1 MKSKNAFIILLTAV
15 SLLFAILII
24 DFILPIFWAIVLTIL
39 FSPINQY
46 LGNKINKPTLTSLCT
61 IVLISLLVLAPCF
74 FIMTAVADET
84 LTIVREIETG
94 EINLEKFLISISQ
107 LLPALTERLDTL
119 GYDTNTLIG
128 QVNNIVLGTSQY
140 VLSLIMNIG
149 ENILRF
155 MLLTFVMIYL
165 LFFFLKD
172 GDQIITK
179 CVNAF
184 PLEDNQERFLIEK
197 FKNVTKATVKGTII
211 VGVVQGIIGGVIFAL
226 LDIKAAVLWGVLM
239 AFFSILP
246 SIGTAIIWFPAA
258 CILFFSGAWLKALI
272 LLLVGVF
279 IIGLIDNF
287 LRPYLVGKETQLP
300 DYLIL
305 LTTLG
310 GVSLVGLSGF
320 VIGPIIAALFITLWS
335 LLKLDQNT

>member
-15 SLLFAILII
+15 SLLFATLII
-24 DFILPIFWAIVLTIL
+24 DFILPIFWAIVLAIL

-46 LGNKINKPTLTSLCT
+46 LRDKINKPALTCLCT

-74 FIMTAVADET
+74 FLMTAVADET

-94 EINLEKFLISISQ
+94 EINLDKFLISISQ

-140 VLSLIMNIG
+140 ALSLIMNIG

-179 CVNAF
+179 CVSAF

-197 FKNVTKATVKGTII
+197 FKNVTKATVKGTIV

-287 LRPYLVGKETQLP
+287 LRPYLVGKETKLP

>member
-1 MKSKNAFIILLTAV
+1 MTSKNAFIILLTVV
-15 SLLFAILII
+15 SLLFATLII
-24 DFILPIFWAIVLTIL
+24 DFILPIFWAIVLAIL

-46 LGNKINKPTLTSLCT
+46 LRDKINKPALTSLCT

-74 FIMTAVADET
+74 FIMTAVADEA

-119 GYDTNTLIG
+119 GYDTNALIE

-140 VLSLIMNIG
+140 ALSLIMNIG

-197 FKNVTKATVKGTII
+197 FKNVTKATVKGTIV

-272 LLLVGVF
+272 LLLVGFF

-287 LRPYLVGKETQLP
+287 LRPYLVGKETKLP

>member
-15 SLLFAILII
+15 SLLFATLII
-24 DFILPIFWAIVLTIL
+24 DFILPIFWAIVLAIL

-46 LGNKINKPTLTSLCT
+46 LRDKINKPALTSLCT
-61 IVLISLLVLAPCF
+61 IVLNSLLVLAPFF

-107 LLPALTERLDTL
+107 LLPALTERLNTL
-119 GYDTNTLIG
+119 GYDTNALIG

-140 VLSLIMNIG
+140 ALSLIMSIG

-155 MLLTFVMIYL
+155 MLLAFVMIYL

-184 PLEDNQERFLIEK
+184 PLENNQERFLIEK
-197 FKNVTKATVKGTII
+197 FKNVTKATVKGTIV

-287 LRPYLVGKETQLP
+287 LRPYLVGKETKLP

>member
-1 MKSKNAFIILLTAV
+1 MKSKNAFIILLTVV
-15 SLLFAILII
+15 SLLFVTLII
-24 DFILPIFWAIVLTIL
+24 DFILPIFWAIVLAVL

-46 LGNKINKPTLTSLCT
+46 LENKINKPALTSLCT
-61 IVLISLLVLAPCF
+61 IVIISFIVLAPCF
-74 FIMTAVADET
+74 FVLTAVAEET
-84 LTIVREIETG
+84 LTIIRAIENG
-94 EINLEKFLISISQ
+94 EINLDKFLISISQ
-107 LLPALTERLDTL
+107 LLPTLTDRLSVL

-128 QVNNIVLGTSQY
+128 QLNNIVLGTSQY
-140 VLSLIMNIG
+140 ALSLIMSTG
-149 ENILRF
+149 ENILKF
-155 MLLTFVMIYL
+155 LLLAFVMIYL

-172 GDQIITK
+172 GNQIITK

-197 FKNVTKATVKGTII
+197 FNTVTKATVKGTIL
-211 VGVVQGIIGGVIFAL
+211 VGVAQGIIGGVIFAL
-226 LDIKAAVLWGVLM
+226 LGIKAAVLWGVLM

-258 CILFFSGAWLKALI
+258 CMLFFSGAWLKASI
-272 LLLVGVF
+272 LLLAGFF
-279 IIGLIDNF
+279 IIGLVDNF
-287 LRPYLVGKETQLP
+287 LRPYLVGKETKLP

-320 VIGPIIAALFITLWS
+320 IVGPIIAALFLTLWS
-335 LLKLDQNT
+335 LLKLDQNA

>member
-1 MKSKNAFIILLTAV
+1 MKSKNAFIILLTVV
-15 SLLFAILII
+15 SLLFVTLII
-24 DFILPIFWAIVLTIL
+24 DFILPIFWAIVLAVL

-46 LGNKINKPTLTSLCT
+46 LENKINKPALTSLCT
-61 IVLISLLVLAPCF
+61 IVIISFLVLAPCF
-74 FIMTAVADET
+74 FVLTAVAEET
-84 LTIVREIETG
+84 LTIIRAIENG
-94 EINLEKFLISISQ
+94 EINLDKFLISISQ
-107 LLPALTERLDTL
+107 LLPTLTDRLSAL

-128 QVNNIVLGTSQY
+128 QLNNIVLGTSQY
-140 VLSLIMNIG
+140 ALSLIVSTG
-149 ENILRF
+149 ENILKF
-155 MLLTFVMIYL
+155 LLLAFVMIYL

-197 FKNVTKATVKGTII
+197 FNTVTKATVKGTIL
-211 VGVVQGIIGGVIFAL
+211 VGVTQGIIGGVIFAL
-226 LDIKAAVLWGVLM
+226 LGIKAAVLWGVLM

-258 CILFFSGAWLKALI
+258 CMLFFSGAWLKASI
-272 LLLVGVF
+272 LLLAGFF
-279 IIGLIDNF
+279 IIGLVDNF
-287 LRPYLVGKETQLP
+287 LRPYLVGKETKLP

-320 VIGPIIAALFITLWS
+320 IVGPIIAALFLTLWS
-335 LLKLDQNT
+335 LLKLDQNA

>member
-1 MKSKNAFIILLTAV
+1 MKNKNVFIILLTAV
-15 SLLFAILII
+15 SLLFATLII

-39 FSPINQY
+39 FSPINRY
-46 LGNKINKPTLTSLCT
+46 FENIINKPALTSLCT
-61 IVLISLLVLAPCF
+61 IILISLIVLAPF
-74 FIMTAVADET
+74 FLILTAVAEDV
-84 LTIVREIETG
+84 LTIVESIEAG
-94 EINLEKFLISISQ
+94 EINFEKFLISISQ
-107 LLPALTERLDTL
+107 LLPVLTERINAL

-128 QVNNIVLGTSQY
+128 QLNNIILGTSQY
-140 VLSLIMNIG
+140 ALSLIMSAG

-155 MLLTFVMIYL
+155 LLLTFIMIYL

-172 GDQIITK
+172 GDQIIAR
-179 CVNAF
+179 CINAF

-197 FKNVTKATVKGTII
+197 FSTVTKATVKGTII
-211 VGVVQGIIGGVIFAL
+211 VGVTQGAIGGLTFIL

-246 SIGTAIIWFPAA
+246 GIGTAIIWFPAA
-258 CILFFSGAWLKALI
+258 CILFFSGAWLKGSI
-272 LLLVGVF
+272 LLLVGFF

-287 LRPYLVGKETQLP
+287 LRPYLVGKETKLP

-335 LLKLDQNT
+335 LLKLDQTS

>member
-1 MKSKNAFIILLTAV
+1 MKSKNAFIILLTVV
-15 SLLFAILII
+15 SLLFLTLII
-24 DFILPIFWAIVLTIL
+24 DFILPIFWAIVLAVL

-46 LGNKINKPTLTSLCT
+46 LENKINKPALTSLCT
-61 IVLISLLVLAPCF
+61 IVIICILVLAPSF
-74 FIMTAVADET
+74 FILTAVANET
-84 LTIVREIETG
+84 LTIIQAIENG
-94 EINLEKFLISISQ
+94 EINLDKFLISISQ
-107 LLPALTERLDTL
+107 LLPTLTNRLSVL

-128 QVNNIVLGTSQY
+128 QLNNIFLGTSQY
-140 VLSLIMNIG
+140 ALSLIMNTG

-155 MLLTFVMIYL
+155 LLSAFVMIYL

-172 GDQIITK
+172 GDQIIAK
-179 CVNAF
+179 CVNTF

-197 FKNVTKATVKGTII
+197 FKTVTKATVKGTIL
-211 VGVVQGIIGGVIFAL
+211 VGVTQGIIGGIIFTL

-258 CILFFSGAWLKALI
+258 CILFFTGAWLKALI
-272 LLLVGVF
+272 LLLAGFF
-279 IIGLIDNF
+279 IISLIDNF
-287 LRPYLVGKETQLP
+287 LRPYLVGKETKLP

-320 VIGPIIAALFITLWS
+320 VIGPIIAALFLTLWS
-335 LLKLDQNT
+335 LLKLDKTV

>member
-15 SLLFAILII
+15 SLLFATLII
-24 DFILPIFWAIVLTIL
+24 DFILPIFWAIVLAIL

-46 LGNKINKPTLTSLCT
+46 LGNKINKPVLTSLCT
-61 IVLISLLVLAPCF
+61 ITLILLLVLAPCF

-94 EINLEKFLISISQ
+94 KINLEKFLISISQ
-107 LLPALTERLDTL
+107 LLPTLTERLNTL
-119 GYDTNTLIG
+119 GYDTNALIG

-140 VLSLIMNIG
+140 ALSLIMSIG
-149 ENILRF
+149 ENILR
-155 MLLTFVMIYL
+155 LLLLAFVMVYL

-172 GDQIITK
+172 GDQIIAK
-179 CVNAF
+179 CVNVF

-197 FKNVTKATVKGTII
+197 FQNVTKATVKGTIV
-211 VGVVQGIIGGVIFAL
+211 VGVVQGITGGVIFAL
-226 LDIKAAVLWGVLM
+226 LDIKAAVLWGALM

-258 CILFFSGAWLKALI
+258 CILFLSGAWLKALI
-272 LLLVGVF
+272 LLVAGFF

-287 LRPYLVGKETQLP
+287 LRPYLIGKETKLP

>member
-1 MKSKNAFIILLTAV
+1 MKSKNAFIILLTVV
-15 SLLFAILII
+15 SLLFVTLII
-24 DFILPIFWAIVLTIL
+24 DFILPIFWAIVLAVL

-46 LGNKINKPTLTSLCT
+46 LENKINKPALTSLCT
-61 IVLISLLVLAPCF
+61 IVIISFIVLAPCF
-74 FIMTAVADET
+74 FVLTAVAEET
-84 LTIVREIETG
+84 LTIIRAIENG
-94 EINLEKFLISISQ
+94 EINLDKFLISISQ
-107 LLPALTERLDTL
+107 LLPTLTDRLSVL

-128 QVNNIVLGTSQY
+128 QLNNIVLGTSQY
-140 VLSLIMNIG
+140 ALSLIMSTG
-149 ENILRF
+149 ENILKF
-155 MLLTFVMIYL
+155 LLLAFVMIYL

-197 FKNVTKATVKGTII
+197 FNTVTKATVKGTIL
-211 VGVVQGIIGGVIFAL
+211 VGVAQGIIGGVIFAL
-226 LDIKAAVLWGVLM
+226 LGIKAAVLWGVLM

-258 CILFFSGAWLKALI
+258 CMLFFSGDWLKASI
-272 LLLVGVF
+272 LLLAGFF
-279 IIGLIDNF
+279 IIGLVDNF
-287 LRPYLVGKETQLP
+287 LRPYLVGKETKLP

-320 VIGPIIAALFITLWS
+320 VVGPIIAALFLTLWS
-335 LLKLDQNT
+335 LLKLDQNA